1 ALTPKR
7 RSEANEFAVGIFTR
21 ALSLAV
27 LEVLGLDEVDT
38 GASPL
43 LGERV
48 CVIHVH
54 VDGSATDPFGI
65 DAGSREMDRQL
76 VAMGERIPLVMM
88 RGAEA
93 QLLVV
98 SKRPRHIRD
107 DEDRLDTDDAT

>member
-1 ALTPKR
+1 MRP
-7 RSEANEFAVGIFTR
+7 
-21 ALSLAV
+21 LSLAV

-54 VDGSATDPFGI
+54 VDGSATHPVRI
-65 DAGSREMDRQL
+65 DAGSREMDRQI
-76 VAMGERIPLVMM
+76 VAMGERIPLVVM
-88 RGAEA
+88 RGAEP

-98 SKRPRHIRD
+98 G
-107 DEDRLDTDDAT
+107 

>member
-1 ALTPKR
+1 M
-7 RSEANEFAVGIFTR
+7 R
-21 ALSLAV
+21 ALSFAP

-54 VDGSATDPFGI
+54 VDGSATYPLGLDTR
-65 DAGSREMDRQL
+65 SCEMDRQL
-76 VAMGERIPLVMM
+76 TAMGERIPLIVM
-88 RGAEA
+88 RRAEA

-98 SKRPRHIRD
+98 SNRPRDI
-107 DEDRLDTDDAT
+107 